1 VGGEIVTHINQSKK
15 AINRIRKIAEQTS
28 LKYEIVFPLISLFWN
43 YDGEGSWTK
52 YDKNGDEFISLSNE
66 VISSLKIPGT
76 FPPKDTLAEQ
86 LLHELKAR
94 EANQDT
100 AYNRFLYASVE

>member
-1 VGGEIVTHINQSKK
+1 MTHINQSKK